1 MKKILWGLLGL
12 GLTVAPAIQAA
23 EITVSAAIS
32 LSPAFRAIGQA
43 YQQQHPQDRVL
54 FNFAGSGVL
63 VQQLAQG
70 APVDV
75 LATAD
80 EDSMN
85 QAAALDLIVAS
96 SREDFAGNRLV
107 LVQPQASTLPLRRLA
122 DLTTPA
128 VQRIALG
135 QPESV
140 PAGRYA
146 RQVLQ
151 QAGLWIALQPRLIPA
166 QNVRQA
172 LDYVARGEVEA
183 GFVYATEARSA
194 APGVRVALTL
204 PVHPPVR
211 YPIALARRSLQPEA
225 AARFVRFVQSR
236 RGQQILVQAGFLPR

>member
-1 MKKILWGLLGL
+1 M
-12 GLTVAPAIQAA
+12 
-23 EITVSAAIS
+23 
-32 LSPAFRAIGQA
+32 
-43 YQQQHPQDRVL
+43 L

-122 DLTTPA
+122 DLNTPA

-166 QNVRQA
+166 R
-172 LDYVARGEVEA
+172 
-183 GFVYATEARSA
+183 
-194 APGVRVALTL
+194 
-204 PVHPPVR
+204 H
-211 YPIALARRSLQPEA
+211 SLQPAA

-236 RGQQILVQAGFLPR
+236 RGQQILAQAGFLPR